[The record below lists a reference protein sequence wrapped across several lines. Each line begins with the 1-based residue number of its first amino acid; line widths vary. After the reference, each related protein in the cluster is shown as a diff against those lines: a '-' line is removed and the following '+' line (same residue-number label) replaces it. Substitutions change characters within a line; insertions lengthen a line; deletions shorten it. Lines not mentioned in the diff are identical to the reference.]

1 MAGFLWWCCA
11 LSLASEPIVANR
23 SWEVLGDSQTPRER
37 LREAGRLLG
46 ERSITFAGR
55 DLGQV
60 DLTALG
66 GTPEAEPLVR
76 ALREYLRQPVDLDDF
91 LLFLDDVLASMQ
103 AGADIQQY
111 WFPAGRLRSSGVL
124 LHPHDLFGTR
134 GPRAWGRGPL
144 ATDQP
149 EARETL
155 EPAPDGSP
163 LGPRWTA
170 RYAAP
175 VTEAGHWEDLAEA
188 CLLYTSPSPRDA
200 TLSRMP
206 SSA

>member
-103 AGADIQQY
+103 AGGFDRAAFRALLDLPDHLLPVSLLAVGRVPEGHVPGGKARKSLSDI
-111 WFPAGRLRSSGVL
+111 PLRVG
-124 LHPHDLFGTR
+124 DDIR
-134 GPRAWGRGPL
+134 
-144 ATDQP
+144 
-149 EARETL
+149 
-155 EPAPDGSP
+155 
-163 LGPRWTA
+163 
-170 RYAAP
+170 
-175 VTEAGHWEDLAEA
+175 
-188 CLLYTSPSPRDA
+188 
-200 TLSRMP
+200 
-206 SSA
+206 